1 MRGWDSKGGST
12 STYGRFQ
19 LCATLPGVSHFQFL
33 LEGVGGTFVLFA
45 FFLPLIPLF
54 LFQFL
59 SSQVMRASFLSRE
72 LSLAHCS
79 LVFHSPLSPTL
90 GTNPLIFGDSFGCRS

>member
-1 MRGWDSKGGST
+1 MAR
-12 STYGRFQ
+12 
-19 LCATLPGVSHFQFL
+19 LCCLLSSFL
-33 LEGVGGTFVLFA
+33 LFRCFY
-45 FFLPLIPLF
+45 FNFSLPK
-54 LFQFL
+54 
-59 SSQVMRASFLSRE
+59 SQVMRASFLSRE